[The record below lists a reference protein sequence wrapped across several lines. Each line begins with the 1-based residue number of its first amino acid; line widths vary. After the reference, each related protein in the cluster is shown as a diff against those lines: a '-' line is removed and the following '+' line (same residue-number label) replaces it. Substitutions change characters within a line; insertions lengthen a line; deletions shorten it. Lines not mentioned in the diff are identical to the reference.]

1 MKRIEWKSAVL
12 GYVLSAVGTVSVVV
26 GQQPQNNLSEPV
38 HRVAKNE
45 VLRTPET
52 AAHPLDP
59 AIEMATKTL
68 EQIRASIHDYTAVLV
83 KREQINGELTDY
95 EYMFAKVRNRKV
107 EDNQL
112 KVPFSVYLAFLKP
125 SAVKG
130 REVLFIENQND
141 GKLLAHEGGF
151 KRALGTHTL
160 EPTGFLAM
168 NGQRYPL
175 TDIGLENLVIKLIE
189 RGERDRKNGLCEVE
203 FLPGAKVDKRLCT
216 VLQVKHPDQKP
227 CYDFHLAQVFID
239 DEYKIPVR
247 YIAYGWP
254 QNGGTNM
261 EVIEEYTYQNLKIN
275 VGLSDADFDVAN
287 NAYSF
292 HKR

>member
-1 MKRIEWKSAVL
+1 MNRNEWKSAVL
-12 GYVLSAVGTVSVVV
+12 GCVLSAIGTGSVAVA
-26 GQQPQNNLSEPV
+26 QQPANNLTEPV
-38 HRVAKNE
+38 LRVAKNE
-45 VLRTPET
+45 VNRAPET

-59 AIEMATKTL
+59 AIDLATKTL
-68 EQIRASIHDYTAVLV
+68 EQLRANIHDYTTVLV

-107 EDNQL
+107 VNNQVQ
-112 KVPFSVYLAFLKP
+112 VPFSVYLAFLKP
-125 SAVKG
+125 SSVKG
-130 REVLFIENQND
+130 REVLFIENQNE

-151 KRALGTHTL
+151 KRALGTHSL

-203 FLPGAKVDKRLCT
+203 FLPGAKVDKRPCT

-247 YIAYGWP
+247 YIAYNWP
-254 QNGGTNM
+254 KDGSTNLD
-261 EVIEEYTYQNLKIN
+261 VIEEYTYQNLKLN
-275 VGLSDADFDVAN
+275 VGLSDSDFDVAN